1 MLDSIDRLLI
11 YELSCELPI
20 EKEPYILIAKKL
32 QINEDEVLMRL
43 QKLKEKGLLKRVSGV
58 VRYKKLGFNVNAL
71 VIWRVPKNNINTVGK
86 YLASLHEISHCYERY
101 CNKNW
106 DYNLYTMVHGKT
118 NKQLN
123 KLVKGISKNIELY
136 DYIILYTVKELKKS
150 SINYIDLLDMKKN

>member
-1 MLDSIDRLLI
+1 MLDAIDKLLI
-11 YELSCELPI
+11 HEISCNLPI
-20 EKEPYILIAKKL
+20 EKEPYKEIGEKL
-32 QINEDEVLMRL
+32 QINEEEVIKRL
-43 QKLKEKGLLKRVSGV
+43 QKLKDNGYLKRVGGL

-71 VIWRVPKNNINTVGK
+71 VVWNVSKDNITNVGEH
-86 YLASLHEISHCYERY
+86 LASLHEISHCYERY